1 MTNFRAAI
9 FASPSV
15 VAIASKTHLRSVSFT
30 QATRWAAYHHFRAAI
45 GKIGRDVNP
54 QCVLLVISTCYSDFD
69 PGVAC
74 WVDPRYT
81 VSEVLLKQG
90 FLISKACLLRCW
102 PGHSV
107 KTSPCCLTWG
117 SFENIEVYNI
127 FQSERWLFL
136 RNRRLRKQV
145 QLKINFWEMFVTFKW
160 EARTFRFHDLQL
172 R

>member
-15 VAIASKTHLRSVSFT
+15 VVIASKTHLRSVSLT
-30 QATRWAAYHHFRAAI
+30 QATRWVAYHHFRAAT

-54 QCVLLVISTCYSDFD
+54 QCVLLVIDTWYSDFD

-74 WVDPRYT
+74 WVDPRHT
-81 VSEVLLKQG
+81 VSEVLLEQR

-102 PGHSV
+102 PRHSV
-107 KTSPCCLTWG
+107 KTSPRYLTRD
-117 SFENIEVYNI
+117 SFNGIGVYHI
-127 FQSERWLFL
+127 FQSERQLFL

-145 QLKINFWEMFVTFKW
+145 QLKINFWEMFVTFM
-160 EARTFRFHDLQL
+160 TCSCDNSSGIY
-172 R
+172 